1 MRLFYRF
8 AILPGKPHRLK
19 GLQTS
24 PIFCMLRIFSV
35 WIKHFNFISVLV
47 ARFGERIFLKIF
59 EYLMANVLFFMIVLS
74 FRHTVFAKEEIYIN
88 RTYRHSFFKYFLYL
102 TCFSD
107 TPSPLYMFSK
117 LYYWTEF
124 WPISRRAFLRCLRD
138 PSPRVEIRV
147 PRNREIGSLQAHTG
161 YPTFSLK
168 KLISRKAENRH

>member
-59 EYLMANVLFFMIVLS
+59 EYLMANVLFFMIVLN

-117 LYYWTEF
+117 LYY
-124 WPISRRAFLRCLRD
+124 
-138 PSPRVEIRV
+138 
-147 PRNREIGSLQAHTG
+147 
-161 YPTFSLK
+161 
-168 KLISRKAENRH
+168 